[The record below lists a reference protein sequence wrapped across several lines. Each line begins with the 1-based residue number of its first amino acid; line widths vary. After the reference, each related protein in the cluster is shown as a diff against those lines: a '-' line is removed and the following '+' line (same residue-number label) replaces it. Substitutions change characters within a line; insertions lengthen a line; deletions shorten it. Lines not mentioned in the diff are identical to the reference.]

1 VAAVVYGG
9 VEELRTPIV
18 GGGGG
23 AAGGGAQIRFGRR
36 AKSIGQSAKT
46 IIVFGVRVRLHFPP
60 PYYTL

>member
-9 VEELRTPIV
+9 VEELRTPN

-23 AAGGGAQIRFGRR
+23 SAGGGAQIRFGRR

-46 IIVFGVRVRLHFPP
+46 IIVFGVRARLHFPP
-60 PYYTL
+60 PYTL